1 MKEKI
6 KEMFSML
13 PREEQLELLKELTS
27 STEIRNPIIE
37 LNSYSQE
44 LYGKNICFKISNI
57 GDVHSPE
64 IKAEL
69 STPWGEF
76 EAKGSNQKIAKA
88 RAAEMAL
95 LNKPVKIE

>member
-6 KEMFSML
+6 KELFSML

-44 LYGKNICFKISNI
+44 LYGKNISFKISNI
-57 GDVHSPE
+57 GDIHLPE

-76 EAKGSNQKIAKA
+76 EATASNQKIAKA
-88 RAAEMAL
+88 KASLIAL
-95 LNKPVKIE
+95 NNVPDKTL

>member
-6 KEMFSML
+6 KELFSML

-44 LYGKNICFKISNI
+44 LYGKNIQFKITNI
-57 GDVHSPE
+57 GDVHQPE

-69 STPWGEF
+69 TTPWGEF
-76 EAKGSNQKIAKA
+76 EATGSNQKIAKA
-88 RAAEMAL
+88 KASLIAL
-95 LNKPVKIE
+95 NNVPDKTL